1 MYEEHEHKY
10 NMTFHGLNHWMVSMF
25 EKLGWMVLAE
35 RDGHHHKI
43 VSYKKSLSELVEAIE
58 EKIKCT
64 HDEDRMEDLHIMHKN
79 VLSLVKHVNN
89 DFKLTSKTPKLKSK
103 TPTPKSTTP
112 SPTVKSVTP
121 SPKKSIRKT
130 KKSPKSANSSN
141 SSNSPKSSKSA
152 KSVKSVN

>member
-64 HDEDRMEDLHIMHKN
+64 HEEDRMEDLHIMHKN

-89 DFKLTSKTPKLKSK
+89 DFKLTPKTPKLKSK
-103 TPTPKSTTP
+103 TPT
-112 SPTVKSVTP
+112 PTVKSVTP
-121 SPKKSIRKT
+121 SPKKSVRKT
-130 KKSPKSANSSN
+130 KKSPKSAN